1 MMRTKTLK
9 SRIKLTEAAL
19 VKLKERYERKSRELL
34 AMKKEL
40 QTAQAAEILSAL
52 RKSGRSYE
60 ELMTFLVYANQI
72 ARILKTN
79 AKEAE
84 LEDEDY
90 EDGEICDDAY

>member
-1 MMRTKTLK
+1 MFRDVLDKRRHKDIYITRTEKSAMMRIKTLK

-60 ELMTFLVYANQI
+60 ELMTFL
-72 ARILKTN
+72 K
-79 AKEAE
+79 
-84 LEDEDY
+84 
-90 EDGEICDDAY
+90 G

>member
-1 MMRTKTLK
+1 VFRDVLDKRRHKDIYITRTEKSAMMRIKTLK

-60 ELMTFLVYANQI
+60 ELMTFL
-72 ARILKTN
+72 K
-79 AKEAE
+79 
-84 LEDEDY
+84 
-90 EDGEICDDAY
+90 G

>member
-19 VKLKERYERKSRELL
+19 IKLKERYERKSRVLL

-60 ELMTFLVYANQI
+60 ELMTFL
-72 ARILKTN
+72 K
-79 AKEAE
+79 
-84 LEDEDY
+84 
-90 EDGEICDDAY
+90 G

>member
-40 QTAQAAEILSAL
+40 QTAQAAKSCRLSA
-52 RKSGRSYE
+52 K
-60 ELMTFLVYANQI
+60 A
-72 ARILKTN
+72 A
-79 AKEAE
+79 EAMRN
-84 LEDEDY
+84 L
-90 EDGEICDDAY
+90 

>member
-52 RKSGRSYE
+52 RKA
-60 ELMTFLVYANQI
+60 V
-72 ARILKTN
+72 
-79 AKEAE
+79 EAMRN
-84 LEDEDY
+84 L
-90 EDGEICDDAY
+90 

>member
-40 QTAQAAEILSAL
+40 QTAKLPKSCRLSEKA
-52 RKSGRSYE
+52 
-60 ELMTFLVYANQI
+60 V
-72 ARILKTN
+72 
-79 AKEAE
+79 EAMRN
-84 LEDEDY
+84 L
-90 EDGEICDDAY
+90 

>member
-9 SRIKLTEAAL
+9 SRIKLTEAAFI
-19 VKLKERYERKSRELL
+19 KLKERYERKSRELL

-60 ELMTFLVYANQI
+60 ELMTFLT
-72 ARILKTN
+72 LK
-79 AKEAE
+79 
-84 LEDEDY
+84 
-90 EDGEICDDAY
+90 

>member
-1 MMRTKTLK
+1 MVSKTGKTLK

-60 ELMTFLVYANQI
+60 ELMTFL
-72 ARILKTN
+72 K
-79 AKEAE
+79 
-84 LEDEDY
+84 
-90 EDGEICDDAY
+90 G